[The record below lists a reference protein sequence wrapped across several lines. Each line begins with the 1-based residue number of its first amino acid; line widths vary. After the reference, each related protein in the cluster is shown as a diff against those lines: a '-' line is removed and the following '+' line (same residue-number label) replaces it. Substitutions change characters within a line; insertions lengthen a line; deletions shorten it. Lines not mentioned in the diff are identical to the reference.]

1 MEDIFVRK
9 LPAVVL
15 AGAVALAGTA
25 FAASPKPVS
34 PQAAGQ
40 THVMNVP
47 LPDGSVARVEY
58 VGAVAPKVSVVPAPM
73 TAAGSPWAMP
83 VMPSFANFDR
93 MIAEMNRQSQA
104 IVRQAQEMARQPA
117 GAAAPYVASY
127 GNLPAGE
134 TSTTVVSF
142 SNNGKSCTRTTQV
155 VSQGPG
161 KAPKVTSSAT
171 GECDATPATSGGPI
185 NRT

>member
-1 MEDIFVRK
+1 MEDVFVRK

-25 FAASPKPVS
+25 FAASPKPAS
-34 PQAAGQ
+34 PRSSQS
-40 THVMNVP
+40 HVMNVP

-73 TAAGSPWAMP
+73 AEAGSPWAMP

-93 MIAEMNRQSQA
+93 MIAEMNRRSQA
-104 IVRQAQEMARQPA
+104 IIRQAQEIARHPA

-127 GNLPAGE
+127 GNLPAGQ
-134 TSTTVVSF
+134 TSTTVVSV
-142 SNNGKSCTRTTQV
+142 SNGGKSCTRTTEV
-155 VSQGPG
+155 VSQGPV
-161 KAPKVTSSAT
+161 KTPKVTSRAT
-171 GECDATPATSGGPI
+171 GDCDAAPAASGGSV